1 MSDLEFKNKVEAVL
15 DSVRPYLA
23 EDGGGVEFVNWEAD
37 NRVLEV
43 KLTGAC
49 DGCPMALMTLR
60 AGIERI
66 LISRIPEIKRIENVR

>member
-1 MSDLEFKNKVEAVL
+1 MSDSEFKNKVEAVL
-15 DSVRPYLA
+15 DSVRPYLE
-23 EDGGGVEFVNWEAD
+23 EDGGGVEFVNWEPD